1 MRQIITHF
9 LHKNLYATLFFVLVS
24 NFLTAQQEISGTVSE
39 KNGPFPGATVLVKG
53 TTNRAQTDFDGNY
66 TLSDVSPG
74 DTLQFSYTWLYN
86 ARVGL

>member
-39 KNGPFPGATVLVKG
+39 KNGPFPGATVWSCSAAPWDPIFEDLCIDTG
-53 TTNRAQTDFDGNY
+53 I
-66 TLSDVSPG
+66 PG
-74 DTLQFSYTWLYN
+74 IHRNDAVRCF
-86 ARVGL
+86 